1 MRALANQQIVE
12 DATKANGFGLEEFRA
27 AQLSVLDEIA
37 TALLAEARRRGI
49 EGAQARLAATRG
61 VGEVAS
67 PSLGAS
73 RMRSLERALRAR
85 TEQAAAT
92 GPVREPPAR
101 ASPQRGTPKAT
112 SPAKGGALQAD
123 VKAKRKEKTMA
134 ETNETMEQERAP
146 KAEDKDFW
154 YLTVP
159 RAYSERPSVRG
170 FHRKSDGQERAVVTL
185 PPGTI
190 IPGKLGSYDASFYQ
204 IYVSASSVKAW
215 DDDPSNYSVAIPKA
229 NKNGSTS
236 WTARRP
242 CGWMPLCSASRCR
255 RPVRRVQST

>member
-134 ETNETMEQERAP
+134 ETNGSEGRGQGLLVPHGSARLLRKPLRAR
-146 KAEDKDFW
+146 
-154 YLTVP
+154 L
-159 RAYSERPSVRG
+159 PSQVRWPG
-170 FHRKSDGQERAVVTL
+170 ARCGDAAARHHHPGQAGQLRRELL
-185 PPGTI
+185 P
-190 IPGKLGSYDASFYQ
+190 D
-204 IYVSASSVKAW
+204 
-215 DDDPSNYSVAIPKA
+215 
-229 NKNGSTS
+229 
-236 WTARRP
+236 
-242 CGWMPLCSASRCR
+242 LCQRILRQGMGR
-255 RPVRRVQST
+255 RPVQLLGRHPEGQQER